1 MYTPKLGGKAD
12 KSAEVKKAL
21 EVWLTSGGGINKIA
35 TAIQESRQVVDTLN
49 RDRQVDPRLLQ
60 EPVTL

>member
-21 EVWLTSGGGINKIA
+21 ELWLTAGGGINKIA